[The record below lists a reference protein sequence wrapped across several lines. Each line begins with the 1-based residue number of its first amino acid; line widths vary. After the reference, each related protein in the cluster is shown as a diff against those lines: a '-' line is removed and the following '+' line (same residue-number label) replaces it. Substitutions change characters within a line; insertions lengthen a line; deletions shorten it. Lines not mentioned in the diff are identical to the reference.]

1 MFVRVLSMFVH
12 ISCMHLC
19 SRVRVPVHSAL
30 QAGLLLFTHVGILI
44 CQRKETGKTVL
55 MLQSTISAE
64 GLSFLGVQIPD
75 TSRTYS

>member
-1 MFVRVLSMFVH
+1 MFVRVLSMFIYHACICILVYVY
-12 ISCMHLC
+12 LL
-19 SRVRVPVHSAL
+19 HSAL
-30 QAGLLLFTHVGILI
+30 QAGLLVFTHVGILI
-44 CQRKETGKTVL
+44 CQRNETGKTVL